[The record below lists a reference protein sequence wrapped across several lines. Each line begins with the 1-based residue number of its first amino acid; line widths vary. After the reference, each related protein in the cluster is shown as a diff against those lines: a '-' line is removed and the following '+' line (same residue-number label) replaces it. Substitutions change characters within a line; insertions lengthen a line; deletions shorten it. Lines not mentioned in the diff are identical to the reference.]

1 MGTVERRRPPANTE
15 ELVAMWSATKEQHFV
30 QELVQMLPTLL
41 GSGKLDETQ
50 IEGVARNLIR
60 ALHLA
65 ARPEGG
71 VHAAMDY
78 LRKTAEDEAQ
88 ADRTAATLKPSET
101 ASP

>member
-1 MGTVERRRPPANTE
+1 MGTSERRRPPANTE
-15 ELVAMWSATKEQHFV
+15 EFVAMWSATKEEHFV
-30 QELVQMLPTLL
+30 QELAQLLPALL

-50 IEGVARNLIR
+50 VGEVARHLVR

-78 LRKTAEDEAQ
+78 LSKTVEDQ
-88 ADRTAATLKPSET
+88 AL
-101 ASP
+101 

>member
-1 MGTVERRRPPANTE
+1 MGTSERRRPLANTE
-15 ELVAMWSATKEQHFV
+15 EFVAMWSATKEEHFV
-30 QELVQMLPTLL
+30 QELVQLLPALL

-50 IEGVARNLIR
+50 IEEVARHLIR

-78 LRKTAEDEAQ
+78 LRKTVEDEA
-88 ADRTAATLKPSET
+88 P
-101 ASP
+101 

>member
-1 MGTVERRRPPANTE
+1 MGTSERRRPPADTQ

-30 QELVQMLPTLL
+30 QELVQLLPALL
-41 GSGKLDETQ
+41 GTEKLGKDQLE
-50 IEGVARNLIR
+50 EVARQLIR

-78 LRKTAEDEAQ
+78 LRKTVVTD
-88 ADRTAATLKPSET
+88 S
-101 ASP
+101 S